1 MKKIIDVLMF
11 FLHVFIIISLLLITY
26 GVFTGLNNVFE
37 YLGIVLFI
45 FFFIYLILTAHFE
58 IYKILLIY
66 KLIFI
71 VYVINIVF
79 IKEVSLD
86 IYKKLDKTFIQNELL
101 DNKINGY
108 EAYNILNRIEA
119 HKEKEKELQDK
130 KNEELKKEWEKEKEV
145 ETKLKIEIEKER
157 LK

>member
-1 MKKIIDVLMF
+1 MIFFDTYKKKRFKMGKIIENVLMF
-11 FLHVFIIISLLLITY
+11 FLHVFIRISLLLITY
-26 GVFTGLNNVFE
+26 GVFTGL
-37 YLGIVLFI
+37 I
-45 FFFIYLILTAHFE
+45 
-58 IYKILLIY
+58 
-66 KLIFI
+66 
-71 VYVINIVF
+71 YVINIVF

-86 IYKKLDKTFIQNELL
+86 IYKKLDKTFIQNELS

-108 EAYNILNRIEA
+108 EAYNILNRIEE
-119 HKEKEKELQDK
+119 HKEKEKELQNK